1 MTDTKHS
8 TSKNEPIVKDFTH
21 LSNAEIKQTLKDF
34 HDQAAR
40 QCGQHYEVF
49 VHRFSESVKSWMSSM
64 SKKHPF
70 EFEYK
75 KAFILEKAR
84 ELDFVEDD
92 TEEDYEEL
100 MAELR
105 RDQE

>member
-1 MTDTKHS
+1 MTNTNK
-8 TSKNEPIVKDFTH
+8 TLNQNKPEVKDFAH
-21 LSNAEIKQTLKDF
+21 LSNAEIEQTLKDF
-34 HDQAAR
+34 HDQASR

-49 VHRFSESVKSWMSSM
+49 VHRFAESVKSWMSSM

-70 EFEYK
+70 EFHYK

-92 TEEDYEEL
+92 TKEDYEEL

>member
-1 MTDTKHS
+1 MTQNTTKPAPS
-8 TSKNEPIVKDFTH
+8 DPIVKDFAH

-34 HDQAAR
+34 HDQASR
-40 QCGQHYEVF
+40 QCGQHYEIF
-49 VHRFSESVKSWMSSM
+49 VHRFSESVKSWMSLM

-84 ELDFVEDD
+84 ELDFIDEDTEDD
-92 TEEDYEEL
+92 YQDL